1 MKRILLSLSAIVVLL
16 IMGRSWNADFP
27 SSSRSTRVVQ
37 ETALLPDRQSPPAAE
52 STSALATTMPVA
64 MESIRLLDAQSDVRE
79 DLAIIQ
85 QLLQEYRRNLGGNP
99 VGENDEVTAALTGG
113 NEKKLVYLAQET
125 RPLIDDN
132 GRLTDR
138 WGNPYVFHALSGKT
152 MEIRSAGPDGIPYN
166 ADDLV
171 SE

>member
-1 MKRILLSLSAIVVLL
+1 MKRILLLLSGIVVLL
-16 IMGRSWNADFP
+16 MVMQRRVTHAPLPP
-27 SSSRSTRVVQ
+27 SSSTSHK
-37 ETALLPDRQSPPAAE
+37 ETASLPEPPSPTAGDGAPAIN
-52 STSALATTMPVA
+52 TTMPVA
-64 MESIRLLDAQSDVRE
+64 MESKRLLDPQSDARE

-99 VGENDEVTAALTGG
+99 VGENDEVTTALTGG